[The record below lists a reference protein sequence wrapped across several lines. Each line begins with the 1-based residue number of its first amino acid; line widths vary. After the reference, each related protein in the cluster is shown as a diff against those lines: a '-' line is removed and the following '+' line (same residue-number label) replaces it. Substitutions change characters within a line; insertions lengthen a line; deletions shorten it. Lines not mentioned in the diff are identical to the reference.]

1 MCFTFKKRGRFEV
14 IFSPQNRPKRG
25 TSKRSRIRFDIAD
38 RQTDRQTDAKT
49 QNSIAVILLS
59 DILLRII
66 MLSSSS
72 SSSSLR
78 FWTTTTSTALPS
90 SSSHHQHHRRHF
102 PSSLSSS
109 SSSRTTTLHR
119 THASSSNNNEN
130 ENNKNNDQD
139 LKAKLKSFAREMN
152 ITDPN
157 DFVDMKQGGGLFTGG
172 KENNAAKNQIREDE
186 QRALNAVTSAEFT
199 KAMLGVTVGLLALY
213 LIIGPPPVEA
223 PLYK

>member
-1 MCFTFKKRGRFEV
+1 
-14 IFSPQNRPKRG
+14 
-25 TSKRSRIRFDIAD
+25 
-38 RQTDRQTDAKT
+38 
-49 QNSIAVILLS
+49 
-59 DILLRII
+59 
-66 MLSSSS
+66 MLS

-78 FWTTTTSTALPS
+78 FWTSTALPS
-90 SSSHHQHHRRHF
+90 SSSHQHHRRHF
-102 PSSLSSS
+102 PSSSS

-119 THASSSNNNEN
+119 TRASSSSSNNN
-130 ENNKNNDQD
+130 NKNDDEN

-172 KENNAAKNQIREDE
+172 KSNNAAKNQIREDE

>member
-1 MCFTFKKRGRFEV
+1 
-14 IFSPQNRPKRG
+14 
-25 TSKRSRIRFDIAD
+25 
-38 RQTDRQTDAKT
+38 
-49 QNSIAVILLS
+49 
-59 DILLRII
+59 
-66 MLSSSS
+66 MLSSP
-72 SSSSLR
+72 SSLR
-78 FWTTTTSTALPS
+78 FWTTTTSSALPS
-90 SSSHHQHHRRHF
+90 SSSHHHHHHRRHF
-102 PSSLSSS
+102 PSSSS

-119 THASSSNNNEN
+119 THASSSNNNDN
-130 ENNKNNDQD
+130 ENNSNKNDDEN

-157 DFVDMKQGGGLFTGG
+157 DFVDMKEGGGLFNGG

>member
-1 MCFTFKKRGRFEV
+1 
-14 IFSPQNRPKRG
+14 
-25 TSKRSRIRFDIAD
+25 
-38 RQTDRQTDAKT
+38 
-49 QNSIAVILLS
+49 
-59 DILLRII
+59 
-66 MLSSSS
+66 MLF

-90 SSSHHQHHRRHF
+90 SSSHHHHHHRRHF
-102 PSSLSSS
+102 PSSSSSS

-119 THASSSNNNEN
+119 THASSSNNNDN
-130 ENNKNNDQD
+130 ENKNKNNDEN

>member
-1 MCFTFKKRGRFEV
+1 
-14 IFSPQNRPKRG
+14 
-25 TSKRSRIRFDIAD
+25 
-38 RQTDRQTDAKT
+38 
-49 QNSIAVILLS
+49 
-59 DILLRII
+59 
-66 MLSSSS
+66 MLS

-78 FWTTTTSTALPS
+78 FWTSSALPS
-90 SSSHHQHHRRHF
+90 SSSHHHHHHRRHF
-102 PSSLSSS
+102 PSSSS

-119 THASSSNNNEN
+119 TQASSNNNDN
-130 ENNKNNDQD
+130 ENNSNKNDDEN

>member
-1 MCFTFKKRGRFEV
+1 
-14 IFSPQNRPKRG
+14 
-25 TSKRSRIRFDIAD
+25 
-38 RQTDRQTDAKT
+38 
-49 QNSIAVILLS
+49 
-59 DILLRII
+59 
-66 MLSSSS
+66 MLSS

-78 FWTTTTSTALPS
+78 FWTSSALPS
-90 SSSHHQHHRRHF
+90 SSSHHHHHHRRRLF
-102 PSSLSSS
+102 PSSSSSS

-119 THASSSNNNEN
+119 TQASSNNNDN
-130 ENNKNNDQD
+130 ENNSNKNDDEN

-157 DFVDMKQGGGLFTGG
+157 EFVDMKQGGGLFTGG

>member
-1 MCFTFKKRGRFEV
+1 
-14 IFSPQNRPKRG
+14 
-25 TSKRSRIRFDIAD
+25 
-38 RQTDRQTDAKT
+38 
-49 QNSIAVILLS
+49 
-59 DILLRII
+59 
-66 MLSSSS
+66 MLSS

-78 FWTTTTSTALPS
+78 FWTSSALPS
-90 SSSHHQHHRRHF
+90 SSSHHHHHHRRHF
-102 PSSLSSS
+102 PSSSSS

-119 THASSSNNNEN
+119 TQASSNNNDN
-130 ENNKNNDQD
+130 ENNSNKNDDEN

>member
-1 MCFTFKKRGRFEV
+1 
-14 IFSPQNRPKRG
+14 
-25 TSKRSRIRFDIAD
+25 
-38 RQTDRQTDAKT
+38 
-49 QNSIAVILLS
+49 
-59 DILLRII
+59 
-66 MLSSSS
+66 MLF

-90 SSSHHQHHRRHF
+90 SSSHHHHHQHHRRHF
-102 PSSLSSS
+102 PSSSSSS

-119 THASSSNNNEN
+119 THASSSNNNDN
-130 ENNKNNDQD
+130 ENNKNDDEN

-157 DFVDMKQGGGLFTGG
+157 EFVDMKQGGGLFTGG

>member
-1 MCFTFKKRGRFEV
+1 
-14 IFSPQNRPKRG
+14 
-25 TSKRSRIRFDIAD
+25 
-38 RQTDRQTDAKT
+38 
-49 QNSIAVILLS
+49 
-59 DILLRII
+59 
-66 MLSSSS
+66 MLS

-78 FWTTTTSTALPS
+78 FWTSTALPS
-90 SSSHHQHHRRHF
+90 SSSHHHHHHHHRRHF
-102 PSSLSSS
+102 PSSSSSSS

-119 THASSSNNNEN
+119 THASSSNNNDN
-130 ENNKNNDQD
+130 ENNKNNDEN

-186 QRALNAVTSAEFT
+186 QRALKAVTSAEFT

>member
-1 MCFTFKKRGRFEV
+1 
-14 IFSPQNRPKRG
+14 
-25 TSKRSRIRFDIAD
+25 
-38 RQTDRQTDAKT
+38 
-49 QNSIAVILLS
+49 
-59 DILLRII
+59 
-66 MLSSSS
+66 MLS

-78 FWTTTTSTALPS
+78 FWTNSALPS
-90 SSSHHQHHRRHF
+90 SSSHHPHHHRRHF
-102 PSSLSSS
+102 PSSS

-119 THASSSNNNEN
+119 THASSNNNNDN
-130 ENNKNNDQD
+130 ENNKSDDEN

-157 DFVDMKQGGGLFTGG
+157 EFVDMKQGGGLFTGG

>member
-1 MCFTFKKRGRFEV
+1 
-14 IFSPQNRPKRG
+14 
-25 TSKRSRIRFDIAD
+25 
-38 RQTDRQTDAKT
+38 
-49 QNSIAVILLS
+49 
-59 DILLRII
+59 
-66 MLSSSS
+66 MLS

-78 FWTTTTSTALPS
+78 FWTTTSTALPS
-90 SSSHHQHHRRHF
+90 SSSHHHHHHHRRHF
-102 PSSLSSS
+102 PSSSSSSS

-119 THASSSNNNEN
+119 TRASSSDNNN
-130 ENNKNNDQD
+130 NNNSDQN

-157 DFVDMKQGGGLFTGG
+157 DFVDMKQGGGLFNGG

>member
-1 MCFTFKKRGRFEV
+1 MV
-14 IFSPQNRPKRG
+14 
-25 TSKRSRIRFDIAD
+25 
-38 RQTDRQTDAKT
+38 
-49 QNSIAVILLS
+49 
-59 DILLRII
+59 
-66 MLSSSS
+66 S

-78 FWTTTTSTALPS
+78 FWTSSALPS
-90 SSSHHQHHRRHF
+90 SSSHHHHHHHHHHHRRHF
-102 PSSLSSS
+102 PSSSSS

-119 THASSSNNNEN
+119 THASSSNNNDDN
-130 ENNKNNDQD
+130 ENNSKKNDDEN

-199 KAMLGVTVGLLALY
+199 KTMLGVTVGLLALY

>member
-1 MCFTFKKRGRFEV
+1 
-14 IFSPQNRPKRG
+14 
-25 TSKRSRIRFDIAD
+25 
-38 RQTDRQTDAKT
+38 
-49 QNSIAVILLS
+49 
-59 DILLRII
+59 
-66 MLSSSS
+66 MLSS

-78 FWTTTTSTALPS
+78 FWTSSALPS
-90 SSSHHQHHRRHF
+90 SSSHHHHHHRRHF
-102 PSSLSSS
+102 PSSSSSS

-119 THASSSNNNEN
+119 TQASSNTNDDEN
-130 ENNKNNDQD
+130 

>member
-1 MCFTFKKRGRFEV
+1 
-14 IFSPQNRPKRG
+14 
-25 TSKRSRIRFDIAD
+25 
-38 RQTDRQTDAKT
+38 
-49 QNSIAVILLS
+49 
-59 DILLRII
+59 
-66 MLSSSS
+66 MLS

-78 FWTTTTSTALPS
+78 FWTSTALPS
-90 SSSHHQHHRRHF
+90 SSSHQHHRRHS
-102 PSSLSSS
+102 PSSSS

-119 THASSSNNNEN
+119 TRASSSSSNNN
-130 ENNKNNDQD
+130 NKNDDEN

-172 KENNAAKNQIREDE
+172 KSNNAAKNQIREDE

>member
-1 MCFTFKKRGRFEV
+1 
-14 IFSPQNRPKRG
+14 
-25 TSKRSRIRFDIAD
+25 
-38 RQTDRQTDAKT
+38 
-49 QNSIAVILLS
+49 
-59 DILLRII
+59 
-66 MLSSSS
+66 MLS

-78 FWTTTTSTALPS
+78 FWTSSALPS
-90 SSSHHQHHRRHF
+90 SSSHHHHHHHHHHRRHF
-102 PSSLSSS
+102 PSSSSS

-119 THASSSNNNEN
+119 TQASSNNNDDEN
-130 ENNKNNDQD
+130 

-157 DFVDMKQGGGLFTGG
+157 EFVDMKQGGGLFTGG

>member
-1 MCFTFKKRGRFEV
+1 
-14 IFSPQNRPKRG
+14 
-25 TSKRSRIRFDIAD
+25 
-38 RQTDRQTDAKT
+38 
-49 QNSIAVILLS
+49 
-59 DILLRII
+59 
-66 MLSSSS
+66 MLSS

-78 FWTTTTSTALPS
+78 FWTSSALPS
-90 SSSHHQHHRRHF
+90 SSSHHHHHHHRRHF
-102 PSSLSSS
+102 PSSSSS

-119 THASSSNNNEN
+119 TQASSNNNDN
-130 ENNKNNDQD
+130 EN
-139 LKAKLKSFAREMN
+139 LKSKLKSFAREMN

-157 DFVDMKQGGGLFTGG
+157 EFVDMKQGGGLFTGG

>member
-1 MCFTFKKRGRFEV
+1 MAKNAELKQYPTHKVAIFLFELFKK
-14 IFSPQNRPKRG
+14 N
-25 TSKRSRIRFDIAD
+25 DD
-38 RQTDRQTDAKT
+38 
-49 QNSIAVILLS
+49 
-59 DILLRII
+59 
-66 MLSSSS
+66 
-72 SSSSLR
+72 
-78 FWTTTTSTALPS
+78 
-90 SSSHHQHHRRHF
+90 
-102 PSSLSSS
+102 
-109 SSSRTTTLHR
+109 
-119 THASSSNNNEN
+119 EN
-130 ENNKNNDQD
+130 

>member
-1 MCFTFKKRGRFEV
+1 
-14 IFSPQNRPKRG
+14 
-25 TSKRSRIRFDIAD
+25 
-38 RQTDRQTDAKT
+38 
-49 QNSIAVILLS
+49 
-59 DILLRII
+59 
-66 MLSSSS
+66 MLS

-78 FWTTTTSTALPS
+78 FWTSSALPS
-90 SSSHHQHHRRHF
+90 SSSHHHHHHRRHF
-102 PSSLSSS
+102 PSSSSSS

-119 THASSSNNNEN
+119 TQASSNNNDDEN
-130 ENNKNNDQD
+130 

-157 DFVDMKQGGGLFTGG
+157 EFVDMKQGGGLFTGG

>member
-1 MCFTFKKRGRFEV
+1 
-14 IFSPQNRPKRG
+14 
-25 TSKRSRIRFDIAD
+25 
-38 RQTDRQTDAKT
+38 
-49 QNSIAVILLS
+49 
-59 DILLRII
+59 
-66 MLSSSS
+66 MLSS

-78 FWTTTTSTALPS
+78 FWTSSALPS
-90 SSSHHQHHRRHF
+90 SSSHHHHHHHRRHF
-102 PSSLSSS
+102 PSSSSS

-119 THASSSNNNEN
+119 TQASSNNNDDEN
-130 ENNKNNDQD
+130 

-157 DFVDMKQGGGLFTGG
+157 EFVDMKQGGGLFTGG

>member
-1 MCFTFKKRGRFEV
+1 
-14 IFSPQNRPKRG
+14 
-25 TSKRSRIRFDIAD
+25 
-38 RQTDRQTDAKT
+38 
-49 QNSIAVILLS
+49 
-59 DILLRII
+59 
-66 MLSSSS
+66 MLS

-78 FWTTTTSTALPS
+78 FWTSSALPS
-90 SSSHHQHHRRHF
+90 SSSHHPHPHRRHF
-102 PSSLSSS
+102 PSSSSSS

-119 THASSSNNNEN
+119 THASSSNNNDN
-130 ENNKNNDQD
+130 ENNKNDDEN

-157 DFVDMKQGGGLFTGG
+157 EFVDMKQGGGLFTGG

>member
-1 MCFTFKKRGRFEV
+1 
-14 IFSPQNRPKRG
+14 
-25 TSKRSRIRFDIAD
+25 
-38 RQTDRQTDAKT
+38 
-49 QNSIAVILLS
+49 
-59 DILLRII
+59 
-66 MLSSSS
+66 MLS

-78 FWTTTTSTALPS
+78 FWTSSALPS
-90 SSSHHQHHRRHF
+90 SSSHHHHHHRRHF
-102 PSSLSSS
+102 PSSSSS
-109 SSSRTTTLHR
+109 SNSSRTTTLHR
-119 THASSSNNNEN
+119 TQASSNNNDN
-130 ENNKNNDQD
+130 ENNSNKNDDEN

-157 DFVDMKQGGGLFTGG
+157 EFVDMKQGGGLFTGG

>member
-1 MCFTFKKRGRFEV
+1 
-14 IFSPQNRPKRG
+14 
-25 TSKRSRIRFDIAD
+25 
-38 RQTDRQTDAKT
+38 
-49 QNSIAVILLS
+49 
-59 DILLRII
+59 
-66 MLSSSS
+66 MLS

-78 FWTTTTSTALPS
+78 FWTSTASPS
-90 SSSHHQHHRRHF
+90 SSSHQHHRRHF
-102 PSSLSSS
+102 PSSSS

-119 THASSSNNNEN
+119 TRASSSDNNN
-130 ENNKNNDQD
+130 NNNSDQN

-157 DFVDMKQGGGLFTGG
+157 DFVDMKQGGGLFNGG

>member
-1 MCFTFKKRGRFEV
+1 
-14 IFSPQNRPKRG
+14 
-25 TSKRSRIRFDIAD
+25 
-38 RQTDRQTDAKT
+38 
-49 QNSIAVILLS
+49 
-59 DILLRII
+59 
-66 MLSSSS
+66 MLSS

-78 FWTTTTSTALPS
+78 FWTSSALPS
-90 SSSHHQHHRRHF
+90 SSSHHHHHHRRRLF
-102 PSSLSSS
+102 PSSSSSS

-119 THASSSNNNEN
+119 TQASSNNNDDEN
-130 ENNKNNDQD
+130 

-157 DFVDMKQGGGLFTGG
+157 EFVDMKQGGGLFTGG

>member
-1 MCFTFKKRGRFEV
+1 
-14 IFSPQNRPKRG
+14 
-25 TSKRSRIRFDIAD
+25 
-38 RQTDRQTDAKT
+38 
-49 QNSIAVILLS
+49 
-59 DILLRII
+59 
-66 MLSSSS
+66 MLSS

-78 FWTTTTSTALPS
+78 FWTSSALPS
-90 SSSHHQHHRRHF
+90 SSSHHHHHHHHHRRHF
-102 PSSLSSS
+102 PS

-119 THASSSNNNEN
+119 TQASSNNNDDEN
-130 ENNKNNDQD
+130 

-157 DFVDMKQGGGLFTGG
+157 EFVDMKQGGGLFTGG

>member
-1 MCFTFKKRGRFEV
+1 
-14 IFSPQNRPKRG
+14 
-25 TSKRSRIRFDIAD
+25 
-38 RQTDRQTDAKT
+38 
-49 QNSIAVILLS
+49 
-59 DILLRII
+59 
-66 MLSSSS
+66 MLSS

-78 FWTTTTSTALPS
+78 FWTSSALPS
-90 SSSHHQHHRRHF
+90 SSSHHHHHHRRHF
-102 PSSLSSS
+102 PSSSSS

-119 THASSSNNNEN
+119 TQASSNNNDDEN
-130 ENNKNNDQD
+130 

-157 DFVDMKQGGGLFTGG
+157 EFVDMKQGGGLFTGG

>member
-1 MCFTFKKRGRFEV
+1 
-14 IFSPQNRPKRG
+14 
-25 TSKRSRIRFDIAD
+25 
-38 RQTDRQTDAKT
+38 
-49 QNSIAVILLS
+49 
-59 DILLRII
+59 
-66 MLSSSS
+66 MLSS

-78 FWTTTTSTALPS
+78 FWTSSALPS
-90 SSSHHQHHRRHF
+90 SSSHHHDHHHHRRHF
-102 PSSLSSS
+102 PSSSSSS

-119 THASSSNNNEN
+119 TQASSNNNDDEN
-130 ENNKNNDQD
+130 

-157 DFVDMKQGGGLFTGG
+157 EFVDMKQGGGLFTGG

>member
-1 MCFTFKKRGRFEV
+1 
-14 IFSPQNRPKRG
+14 
-25 TSKRSRIRFDIAD
+25 
-38 RQTDRQTDAKT
+38 
-49 QNSIAVILLS
+49 
-59 DILLRII
+59 
-66 MLSSSS
+66 MLSS

-78 FWTTTTSTALPS
+78 FWTSSALPS
-90 SSSHHQHHRRHF
+90 SSSHHHDHHHHRRHF
-102 PSSLSSS
+102 PSSSSSS

-119 THASSSNNNEN
+119 TQASSNNNDN
-130 ENNKNNDQD
+130 ENNSNKNDDEN

-157 DFVDMKQGGGLFTGG
+157 EFVDMKQGGGLFTGG

>member
-1 MCFTFKKRGRFEV
+1 
-14 IFSPQNRPKRG
+14 
-25 TSKRSRIRFDIAD
+25 
-38 RQTDRQTDAKT
+38 
-49 QNSIAVILLS
+49 
-59 DILLRII
+59 
-66 MLSSSS
+66 MLS

-78 FWTTTTSTALPS
+78 FWTSTALPS
-90 SSSHHQHHRRHF
+90 SSSHQHHRRHF
-102 PSSLSSS
+102 PSPSS

-119 THASSSNNNEN
+119 TRASSSSSNNN
-130 ENNKNNDQD
+130 NKNDDEN

-172 KENNAAKNQIREDE
+172 KSNNAAKNQIREDE

>member
-1 MCFTFKKRGRFEV
+1 M
-14 IFSPQNRPKRG
+14 
-25 TSKRSRIRFDIAD
+25 
-38 RQTDRQTDAKT
+38 
-49 QNSIAVILLS
+49 
-59 DILLRII
+59 
-66 MLSSSS
+66 SS

-78 FWTTTTSTALPS
+78 FWTSSALPS
-90 SSSHHQHHRRHF
+90 SSSHHHHHHRRHF
-102 PSSLSSS
+102 PTSSSSS

-119 THASSSNNNEN
+119 TQASSNNNDN
-130 ENNKNNDQD
+130 EN
-139 LKAKLKSFAREMN
+139 LKSKLKSFAREMN

-157 DFVDMKQGGGLFTGG
+157 EFVDMKQGGGLFTGG

>member
-1 MCFTFKKRGRFEV
+1 
-14 IFSPQNRPKRG
+14 
-25 TSKRSRIRFDIAD
+25 
-38 RQTDRQTDAKT
+38 
-49 QNSIAVILLS
+49 
-59 DILLRII
+59 
-66 MLSSSS
+66 MLS

-78 FWTTTTSTALPS
+78 FWTSTALPS
-90 SSSHHQHHRRHF
+90 SSSHQHHRRHF
-102 PSSLSSS
+102 PSSSS

-119 THASSSNNNEN
+119 TRASSSSSNNN
-130 ENNKNNDQD
+130 NKNDDEN

-157 DFVDMKQGGGLFTGG
+157 EFVDMKQGGGLFTGG

>member
-1 MCFTFKKRGRFEV
+1 
-14 IFSPQNRPKRG
+14 
-25 TSKRSRIRFDIAD
+25 
-38 RQTDRQTDAKT
+38 
-49 QNSIAVILLS
+49 
-59 DILLRII
+59 
-66 MLSSSS
+66 MLS

-78 FWTTTTSTALPS
+78 FWTTTSTALPS
-90 SSSHHQHHRRHF
+90 SSSHHHHHHHRRHF
-102 PSSLSSS
+102 PSSSSSSS

-119 THASSSNNNEN
+119 TRASSSSSDNNN
-130 ENNKNNDQD
+130 NNNSDQN

-172 KENNAAKNQIREDE
+172 KSNNAAKNQIREDE

>member
-1 MCFTFKKRGRFEV
+1 
-14 IFSPQNRPKRG
+14 
-25 TSKRSRIRFDIAD
+25 
-38 RQTDRQTDAKT
+38 
-49 QNSIAVILLS
+49 
-59 DILLRII
+59 
-66 MLSSSS
+66 MLS

-78 FWTTTTSTALPS
+78 FWTSSALPS
-90 SSSHHQHHRRHF
+90 SSSHHPHPHRRHF
-102 PSSLSSS
+102 PSSSSS

-119 THASSSNNNEN
+119 THASSNNNNDN
-130 ENNKNNDQD
+130 ENNSNKNDDEN

>member
-1 MCFTFKKRGRFEV
+1 
-14 IFSPQNRPKRG
+14 
-25 TSKRSRIRFDIAD
+25 
-38 RQTDRQTDAKT
+38 
-49 QNSIAVILLS
+49 
-59 DILLRII
+59 
-66 MLSSSS
+66 MLS

-78 FWTTTTSTALPS
+78 FWTSSALPS
-90 SSSHHQHHRRHF
+90 SSSHHHHHHRRHF
-102 PSSLSSS
+102 PSSSSSS

-119 THASSSNNNEN
+119 TQASSNNNEN
-130 ENNKNNDQD
+130 ENNSNKNDDEN

-157 DFVDMKQGGGLFTGG
+157 EFVDMKQGGGLFTGG

>member
-1 MCFTFKKRGRFEV
+1 
-14 IFSPQNRPKRG
+14 
-25 TSKRSRIRFDIAD
+25 
-38 RQTDRQTDAKT
+38 
-49 QNSIAVILLS
+49 
-59 DILLRII
+59 
-66 MLSSSS
+66 MLSS

-78 FWTTTTSTALPS
+78 FWTSSALPS
-90 SSSHHQHHRRHF
+90 SSSHHHHHHRRHF
-102 PSSLSSS
+102 PSSSSSS
-109 SSSRTTTLHR
+109 SSSRRTTLFR
-119 THASSSNNNEN
+119 THAASNNNNDN
-130 ENNKNNDQD
+130 ESNSNKNDDEN

-157 DFVDMKQGGGLFTGG
+157 EFVDMKQGGGLFTGG

>member
-1 MCFTFKKRGRFEV
+1 
-14 IFSPQNRPKRG
+14 
-25 TSKRSRIRFDIAD
+25 
-38 RQTDRQTDAKT
+38 
-49 QNSIAVILLS
+49 
-59 DILLRII
+59 
-66 MLSSSS
+66 MLS

-78 FWTTTTSTALPS
+78 FWTTTSTALPS
-90 SSSHHQHHRRHF
+90 SSSHHHHHHHRRHF
-102 PSSLSSS
+102 PSSSSSSSS

-119 THASSSNNNEN
+119 TRASSSSSNNN
-130 ENNKNNDQD
+130 NKNDDEN

-157 DFVDMKQGGGLFTGG
+157 DFVDMKHGGGLFNGG

>member
-1 MCFTFKKRGRFEV
+1 
-14 IFSPQNRPKRG
+14 
-25 TSKRSRIRFDIAD
+25 
-38 RQTDRQTDAKT
+38 
-49 QNSIAVILLS
+49 
-59 DILLRII
+59 
-66 MLSSSS
+66 MLS

-78 FWTTTTSTALPS
+78 FWTSTALPS
-90 SSSHHQHHRRHF
+90 SSSHQHHRRHF
-102 PSSLSSS
+102 PSSSS

-119 THASSSNNNEN
+119 TQASSNNNDN
-130 ENNKNNDQD
+130 ENNSNKNDDEN

-172 KENNAAKNQIREDE
+172 KSNNAAKNQIREDE

>member
-1 MCFTFKKRGRFEV
+1 
-14 IFSPQNRPKRG
+14 
-25 TSKRSRIRFDIAD
+25 
-38 RQTDRQTDAKT
+38 
-49 QNSIAVILLS
+49 
-59 DILLRII
+59 
-66 MLSSSS
+66 MLS

-78 FWTTTTSTALPS
+78 FWTSSALPS
-90 SSSHHQHHRRHF
+90 SSSHHHHHHRRHF
-102 PSSLSSS
+102 PSSSSS

-119 THASSSNNNEN
+119 THASSSNNNDNN
-130 ENNKNNDQD
+130 ENNSKKNDDEN

-199 KAMLGVTVGLLALY
+199 KTMLGVTVGLLALY

>member
-1 MCFTFKKRGRFEV
+1 
-14 IFSPQNRPKRG
+14 
-25 TSKRSRIRFDIAD
+25 
-38 RQTDRQTDAKT
+38 
-49 QNSIAVILLS
+49 
-59 DILLRII
+59 
-66 MLSSSS
+66 MLS

-78 FWTTTTSTALPS
+78 FWTSSALPS
-90 SSSHHQHHRRHF
+90 SSSHHHDHHHHRRHF
-102 PSSLSSS
+102 PSSSSSS

-119 THASSSNNNEN
+119 TQASSNNNDN
-130 ENNKNNDQD
+130 EN
-139 LKAKLKSFAREMN
+139 LKSKLKSFAREMN

-157 DFVDMKQGGGLFTGG
+157 EFVDMKQGGGLFTGG

>member
-1 MCFTFKKRGRFEV
+1 
-14 IFSPQNRPKRG
+14 
-25 TSKRSRIRFDIAD
+25 
-38 RQTDRQTDAKT
+38 
-49 QNSIAVILLS
+49 
-59 DILLRII
+59 
-66 MLSSSS
+66 MLSS

-78 FWTTTTSTALPS
+78 FWTSSALPS
-90 SSSHHQHHRRHF
+90 SSSHHHHHHRRHF
-102 PSSLSSS
+102 PSSSSSS

-119 THASSSNNNEN
+119 TQASSNNNDDEN
-130 ENNKNNDQD
+130 

-157 DFVDMKQGGGLFTGG
+157 EFVDMKQGGGLFTGG